1 MAGVTPVRRRF
12 DALRAVAVDLDNTLW
27 DVDPVIVRA
36 ELRLMDWLRE
46 HRPRMAEALSVETMR
61 AARQQLAREEPHR
74 AHDLTYLRLTTLER
88 HARDHGYDETTAQQA
103 FEVFFAARHELEL
116 FGDVRPALERL
127 RPRYALASL
136 TNGNAD
142 LERLG
147 LAAFFS
153 VSLSAR
159 QIGAAKPDP
168 RCFARLGEA
177 LGLPPS
183 AILYAG
189 DDPIADV
196 DAARAAGLPTAWINR
211 RGILWPA
218 TLAPADLTVT
228 HCLELA
234 EILAP

>member
-1 MAGVTPVRRRF
+1 MITVTRRF
-12 DALRAVAVDLDNTLW
+12 DAVRAVAFDLDNTLW

-36 ELRLMDWLRE
+36 ELRLMTWLRE
-46 HRPRMAEALSVETMR
+46 HCPRMADALTVETMR

-74 AHDLTYLRLTTLER
+74 AHDLTYLRLATLER
-88 HARDHGYDETTAQQA
+88 HAREHGYDESIAQEA

-116 FGDVRPALERL
+116 FGDVRPALQRL
-127 RPRYALASL
+127 RPRFALATL

-147 LAAFFS
+147 LAGLFS
-153 VSLSAR
+153 VSLTAR

-168 RCFARLGEA
+168 RCFARLSEE
-177 LGLPPS
+177 LGLPPG

-189 DDPIADV
+189 DDPVADV
-196 DAARAAGLPTAWINR
+196 DAARAAGMPTAWINR
-211 RGILWPA
+211 RGIGWPA
-218 TLAPADLTVT
+218 TLARADVTVT

-234 EILAP
+234 EMLTP